1 MKKELI
7 SIIVPCYNEEEMI
20 PLFYYELEKV
30 RENLTI
36 DIEYYFINDGSDD
49 NTLKVLR
56 TLAEKDTQR
65 VRYISFS
72 RNFGKE
78 SAIYAGLKNVNGDY
92 VAVMDVDLQDPP
104 ELLPEMYKMIKEED
118 YDCIGTRRVNREG
131 EPPIRSFFAKK
142 FYRIINRISDT
153 EIIDGARDYRLM
165 TRQMVNAILEV
176 NEYNRF
182 SKGIF
187 SWVGFKTKYLE
198 FENKKRVAGET
209 AWSFWGLLK
218 YSIDGI
224 VSFSEAP
231 LAIASLIGM
240 SSFIIAIIL
249 AFIVAIRTLIF
260 DDPTSGWTS
269 LVVIVLAL
277 GGLQLFCLGIL
288 GKYLGKTFMESKNR
302 PIYIV
307 KETEKDMKE

>member
-1 MKKELI
+1 MKI
-7 SIIVPCYNEEEMI
+7 
-20 PLFYYELEKV
+20 
-30 RENLTI
+30 
-36 DIEYYFINDGSDD
+36 
-49 NTLKVLR
+49 
-56 TLAEKDTQR
+56 
-65 VRYISFS
+65 
-72 RNFGKE
+72 
-78 SAIYAGLKNVNGDY
+78 
-92 VAVMDVDLQDPP
+92 
-104 ELLPEMYKMIKEED
+104 
-118 YDCIGTRRVNREG
+118 
-131 EPPIRSFFAKK
+131 
-142 FYRIINRISDT
+142 
-153 EIIDGARDYRLM
+153 
-165 TRQMVNAILEV
+165 
-176 NEYNRF
+176 
-182 SKGIF
+182 
-187 SWVGFKTKYLE
+187 
-198 FENKKRVAGET
+198 KKRVAGET